1 MSVAESAAKAMEKIS
16 DSAVGAMNGIKDQ
29 LNSVTGK
36 VEEQGEVLGEVVEEQ
51 YTARKH
57 RNRMDKDLG
66 TAKKELGTA
75 KKEIGTAKKE
85 RLNLF
90 GRMETV
96 ETKVKNLEHQ
106 RCHGK

>member
-75 KKEIGTAKKE
+75 KKE